1 MAQTELKHIPLNK
14 IRENPVALRNV
25 NRESE
30 EYQGLV
36 DSIRKDGV
44 LNAIVVREIQDP
56 DTKETLYG
64 LIDGL
69 HRFTASQDAGK
80 DSIPAHVTTLD
91 EGRILEAQILAN
103 IHKVETK
110 PVEYSKQLVRILA
123 QNPLMTTSELATTLS
138 KSPTWLAERLG
149 LTKLAEAIANLVDEG
164 KVNLSNAYA
173 LAKLPAEE
181 QPNFLDRAMTMSPQE
196 FVPTVNGRIKELRD
210 AKRQGRA
217 ATPAEFVPVARL
229 RKLGDVKEE
238 LVHGT
243 VGKVLCTELK
253 PASTEAAFALGVAWA
268 LHMDPASIAAD
279 KKKDEEAKKARED
292 EKAKRKAEREEKA
305 KKEAA
310 EKAGNLAEQLGVK

>member
-1 MAQTELKHIPLNK
+1 MAQGELKHIPLNK

-30 EYQGLV
+30 DYQGLV

-44 LNAIVVREIQDP
+44 LNAIVVREITDP

-69 HRFTASQDAGK
+69 HRYTASQDAGK
-80 DSIPAHVTTLD
+80 TDIPAHITSMD
-91 EGRILEAQILAN
+91 EAKILEAQILAN

-123 QNPLMTTSELATTLS
+123 QNPLMTTSELAATLS
-138 KSPTWLAERLG
+138 KSPSWLAERLG
-149 LTKLAEAIANLVDEG
+149 LVKLAEAIQKLVDED
-164 KVNLSNAYA
+164 KINLSNAYA

-181 QPNFLDRAMTMSPQE
+181 QPNFLDRAMTMQPPE

-217 ATPAEFVPVARL
+217 AAPAEFVPVARL
-229 RKLGDVKEE
+229 RKLGE
-238 LVHGT
+238 LKDELNNPV
-243 VGKVLCTELK
+243 VGKVLVTELK
-253 PASTEAAFALGVAWA
+253 PKSMDEAFALGVAWA
-268 LHMDPASIAAD
+268 LHMDPATVQAD
-279 KKKDEEAKKARED
+279 RQRDAEARKAREE

-310 EKAGNLAEQLGVK
+310 EKSASLSEALGVK